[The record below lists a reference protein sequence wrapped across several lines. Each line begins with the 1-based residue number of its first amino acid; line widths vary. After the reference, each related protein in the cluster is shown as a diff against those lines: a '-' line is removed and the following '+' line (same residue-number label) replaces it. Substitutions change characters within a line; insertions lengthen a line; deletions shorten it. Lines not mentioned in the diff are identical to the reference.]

1 MYLYNSGYKY
11 GNNVN
16 EISQVNYE
24 NYKLFDYSTDK
35 KKLWNW
41 EGGVYKL
48 YLVTCPFTNI
58 IGWVY

>member
-24 NYKLFDYSTDK
+24 NYKLFDYSTGQK
-35 KKLWNW
+35 KIVKLRRRS
-41 EGGVYKL
+41 L
-48 YLVTCPFTNI
+48 
-58 IGWVY
+58 